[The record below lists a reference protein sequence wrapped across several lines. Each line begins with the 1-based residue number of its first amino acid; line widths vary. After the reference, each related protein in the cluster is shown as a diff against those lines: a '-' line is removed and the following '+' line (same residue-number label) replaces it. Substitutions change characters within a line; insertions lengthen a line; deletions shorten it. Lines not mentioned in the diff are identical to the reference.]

1 MSGDCERFE
10 IELGRRQHGALPPDE
25 AAALDAHLA
34 GCASCRRFEASGRQ
48 YEEALAQRAQAEGSQ
63 VNWETLWGRVRKLH
77 RNYRLKLWLAPL
89 FLLQLP
95 LASLAARGQLPP
107 AELLAVVAP
116 ANVAIYFGYV
126 WLVNW
131 PLRKLL
137 AAARSGQDLV
147 AGYERELRRR
157 RLRAGIFAAV
167 NGTLALACLY
177 PMLTAPGLRLRV
189 YGLGCVLLFG
199 GWAAYDLFR
208 RLPRLRAALLEVR
221 R

>member
-1 MSGDCERFE
+1 MSRDCERFE
-10 IELGRRQHGALPPDE
+10 IEIGRRQYGALPPDE
-25 AAALDAHLA
+25 EAALDAHLA
-34 GCASCRRFEASGRQ
+34 GCASCRRFEASGRHYQ
-48 YEEALAQRAQAEGSQ
+48 EALSQRASAEASQ
-63 VNWETLWGRVRKLH
+63 VSWETVWGRVRKLH

-95 LASLAARGQLPP
+95 LASLAARGELPP
-107 AELLAVVAP
+107 PQLLAIVAP
-116 ANVAIYFGYV
+116 ANFALYFGYV

-131 PLRKLL
+131 PLRRLL

-167 NGTLALACLY
+167 NGMVALASLY
-177 PMLTAPGLRLRV
+177 PVLMAPGLQLRL
-189 YGLGCVLLFG
+189 YGLACMVLFG

-208 RLPRLRAALLEVR
+208 QLPRLRAALNEVR
-221 R
+221 Q

>member
-10 IELGRRQHGALPPDE
+10 IDIGRRQHGALPQDE
-25 AAALDAHLA
+25 AVALDAHLA
-34 GCASCRRFEASGRQ
+34 GCPSCRRFEASGRH
-48 YEEALAQRAQAEGSQ
+48 YEEALAHRALAEGNQ
-63 VNWETLWGRVRKLH
+63 VKWETVWGRVRRLH

-95 LASLAARGQLPP
+95 LVFLAGKGELPP
-107 AELLAVVAP
+107 PQLLAVVAP

-131 PLRKLL
+131 PLRRLL
-137 AAARSGQDLV
+137 AAAGSGQDLV
-147 AGYERELRRR
+147 AGYERELRRS
-157 RLRAGIFAAV
+157 RLRAALFAAV
-167 NGTLALACLY
+167 NGMIALFCLYQTLA
-177 PMLTAPGLRLRV
+177 APVLRMRL

-208 RLPRLRAALLEVR
+208 KLPRLRAALTEVR